1 MRTSAFLAA
10 SLLAAL
16 AGCSCPVAGTPP
28 PTFMVAFS
36 ADTLSSTGVGF
47 RRAEI
52 RSAYIVRYGSA
63 DFQPL
68 IDTLRQPT
76 AASATSTQPV
86 FPVFYG
92 KDNSTQ
98 FPLPE
103 YVRQNVSAHSY
114 RLMVPAAG
122 RTYDITNV
130 VLEQKNG
137 SGRCA
142 VPYVSRR
149 EATIN
154 GQLRD
159 GLRTPPELTK

>member
-1 MRTSAFLAA
+1 MRFPAYLGASAFVALAA
-10 SLLAAL
+10 
-16 AGCSCPVAGTPP
+16 CSCPPAGPPP

-47 RRAEI
+47 RQAEV
-52 RSAYIVRYGSA
+52 RSAYIVRYGST

-68 IDTLRQPT
+68 IDTLRQKNAP
-76 AASATSTQPV
+76 SAPATQPIFV
-86 FPVFYG
+86 VLHG
-92 KDNSTQ
+92 KNYPTQ
-98 FPLPE
+98 FSLPE
-103 YVRQNVSAHSY
+103 YVRQNVSARSY
-114 RLMVPAAG
+114 RLVVPAAG

-130 VLEQKNG
+130 VLEQANG

-142 VPYVSRR
+142 SPYVSRR

-159 GLRTPPELTK
+159 GLKTPPELTK